1 MQQFKQRRPDRTG
14 EDFGG
19 IRMLDKMKG
28 QSAVKAEG
36 YGIGSALIT
45 AYGITVPALLVLAG
59 ILAFTDF
66 PEKYITIAVLIATLM
81 GLLAAGFKS
90 GALNK
95 KNGVLKGTL
104 CGLIYMVILYLASS
118 IVYKDFMLNSRA
130 VIMILTGILAGAVG
144 SIIGMNRKT
153 KPANRYK
160 GIGKMP
166 NPLSKYRK

>member
-1 MQQFKQRRPDRTG
+1 
-14 EDFGG
+14 
-19 IRMLDKMKG
+19 MLDKTKG
-28 QSAVKAEG
+28 RSAVKTEG

-66 PEKYITIAVLIATLM
+66 PEKYTTFAVLIATLT
-81 GLLAAGFKS
+81 GLLAAGFKT
-90 GALNK
+90 GVLNQ

-104 CGLIYMVILYLASS
+104 CGLLYMVILYMASS

-130 VIMILTGILAGAVG
+130 VIMILAGILAGAAG
-144 SIIGMNRKT
+144 SIIGMNRKA

-166 NPLSKYRK
+166 NPFNKYRK

>member
-1 MQQFKQRRPDRTG
+1 MIK
-14 EDFGG
+14 
-19 IRMLDKMKG
+19 MLDKMRG

-66 PEKYITIAVLIATLM
+66 PEKYTTIAVLIATLI
-81 GLLAAGFKS
+81 GLLAAGFKA
-90 GALNK
+90 GVLNQ

-104 CGLIYMVILYLASS
+104 CGLIYMVILYMASS
-118 IVYKDFMLNSRA
+118 IAYKDFMLNSRA
-130 VIMILTGILAGAVG
+130 VIMILAGILAGAIG
-144 SIIGMNRKT
+144 SVIGMNRKI
-153 KPANRYK
+153 KPVSRYK
-160 GIGKMP
+160 GIGKIS